1 MGNLNSMKGQF
12 KMTNEEKKNEPNVIR
27 ISNGVIIAVIVGIV
41 LIVSMLTGTFP
52 IIAALIFGAVLGY
65 MTPTNVTN
73 QLDDIK
79 DFLKQDDNYYT
90 YKETRMPDVNT
101 KPDMPNVVQPKAVGE
116 KKEESKDDN
125 K

>member
-1 MGNLNSMKGQF
+1 MD
-12 KMTNEEKKNEPNVIR
+12 KKEPNVIR
-27 ISNGVIIAVIVGIV
+27 ISNGVIISIIVGVV

-52 IIAALIFGAVLGY
+52 IIAALIFGAVIGY

-90 YKETRMPDVNT
+90 YKEIRPDL
-101 KPDMPNVVQPKAVGE
+101 PNVVPPKSDDG

>member
-1 MGNLNSMKGQF
+1 MENN
-12 KMTNEEKKNEPNVIR
+12 EKKNEPNVIR

-90 YKETRMPDVNT
+90 YSTTEIRPDF
-101 KPDMPNVVQPKAVGE
+101 PNVKAPKEDSKEDLKSEA
-116 KKEESKDDN
+116 KEEPKDDN

>member
-1 MGNLNSMKGQF
+1 MENN
-12 KMTNEEKKNEPNVIR
+12 EKKNEPNVIR
-27 ISNGVIIAVIVGIV
+27 ISNGVIIAVIVGTV

-90 YKETRMPDVNT
+90 YKETKMPDVNT
-101 KPDMPNVVQPKAVGE
+101 KPDMPNAVAPKAVDE
-116 KKEESKDDN
+116 KKEEPKNDN

>member
-1 MGNLNSMKGQF
+1 MENN
-12 KMTNEEKKNEPNVIR
+12 EKKNEPNVIR

-65 MTPTNVTN
+65 MTPINTSN

-90 YKETRMPDVNT
+90 YSTTEVRTEMPEVTT
-101 KPDMPNVVQPKAVGE
+101 KPDMPNVVSPKAVDE
-116 KKEESKDDN
+116 KKEEPKDDN

>member
-1 MGNLNSMKGQF
+1 MENN
-12 KMTNEEKKNEPNVIR
+12 EKKNEPNVIR
-27 ISNGVIIAVIVGIV
+27 ISNGVVIAVIAGIV

-52 IIAALIFGAVLGY
+52 IIAALILGAVIGY
-65 MTPTNVTN
+65 CTPINTTS

-90 YKETRMPDVNT
+90 YTNIETKMPEVNT
-101 KPDMPNVVQPKAVGE
+101 KPECPNCVEP
-116 KKEESKDDN
+116 KEESKDDN

>member
-1 MGNLNSMKGQF
+1 
-12 KMTNEEKKNEPNVIR
+12 MTNEEKKNEPNVIR

-52 IIAALIFGAVLGY
+52 IIAALIFGAVIGY
-65 MTPTNVTN
+65 WTPTNVTN

-79 DFLKQDDNYYT
+79 DFLRQDDNYYT
-90 YKETRMPDVNT
+90 YKETKMPDVNIR
-101 KPDMPNVVQPKAVGE
+101 PDLPNVKAPKEDPESVDE

>member
-1 MGNLNSMKGQF
+1 MENN
-12 KMTNEEKKNEPNVIR
+12 EKKNEPNVIR

-52 IIAALIFGAVLGY
+52 IIAALIFGAVIGY
-65 MTPTNVTN
+65 WTPINATN

-90 YKETRMPDVNT
+90 YSNIETRPDL
-101 KPDMPNVVQPKAVGE
+101 PNVKAPKEDPEVKMEE
-116 KKEESKDDN
+116 KKETKNDN

>member
-1 MGNLNSMKGQF
+1 MENN
-12 KMTNEEKKNEPNVIR
+12 EKKNEPNVIR

-65 MTPTNVTN
+65 CTPVNATN

-90 YKETRMPDVNT
+90 YSNIEIRPDL
-101 KPDMPNVVQPKAVGE
+101 PNVKAPKEDPEVKKEE
-116 KKEESKDDN
+116 KKEPKNDN